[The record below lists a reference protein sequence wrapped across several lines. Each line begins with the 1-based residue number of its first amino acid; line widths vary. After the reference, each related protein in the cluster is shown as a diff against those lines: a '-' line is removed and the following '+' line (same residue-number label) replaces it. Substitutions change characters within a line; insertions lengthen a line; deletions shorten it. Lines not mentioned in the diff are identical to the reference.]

1 MKKNKAIAK
10 ETERYSTGIYIV
22 LSETTM
28 SVMMRDTST
37 KVSKIPNILQQI
49 NKPNKDKVVFTP
61 IGRLTSA
68 Q

>member
-37 KVSKIPNILQQI
+37 KVSKIPNILQQT
-49 NKPNKDKVVFTP
+49 NK
-61 IGRLTSA
+61 
-68 Q
+68 